1 MTSSILMSVT
11 PECQGRMQTP
21 KFLILPLKIFFR
33 FPTGYSMMDQ
43 KKVNLAVAKM
53 KDYFLVKSS
62 FYTPSKYLMK
72 VKDIPNK

>member
-1 MTSSILMSVT
+1 
-11 PECQGRMQTP
+11 
-21 KFLILPLKIFFR
+21 
-33 FPTGYSMMDQ
+33 MMDQ

-72 VKDIPNK
+72 VKDTPNNKQFYLIYIQLTVYHL

>member
-1 MTSSILMSVT
+1 MSTLVQKT
-11 PECQGRMQTP
+11 EQQTP
-21 KFLILPLKIFFR
+21 FQLIDLDSIKR
-33 FPTGYSMMDQ
+33 

-72 VKDIPNK
+72 VKDIPNKQFYLIYIQLTVYHL